1 MRNSLIFKL
10 LGAFFLVVAIGVVVI
25 SVLTSQATQ
34 KAFTLYTT
42 RSGQVWALRLA
53 PELVDYYT
61 QAQSWQGVGEA
72 LQSIL
77 DSQLPGGGMGNG
89 MGTGQGRGYGAGGQ
103 NAGVMASSGQRLI
116 LADDKGQVVGDTQG
130 SLIGKQISPD
140 DLSSGAAIMVNNNL
154 VGTLLVTPNDLPGSN
169 TPAAEFL
176 TSVNQAI
183 ASSAGIAGLVAL
195 ILGTILFLQIIK
207 PLRLLRKA
215 AAAISSGDLHQRVD
229 IHSRD
234 ELGELGTTFNKMA
247 ESLAAAETQRQH
259 LVADVAHELRTPLA
273 AIQGT
278 LEGIQDG
285 ILPTDKEQV
294 DALYAETLLLN
305 RLVDDLKLL
314 SLAEAG
320 QLKLER
326 QATETGVLIQQI
338 VERAKIR
345 ADAKGVNLIAELG
358 PNLLPVWIDSDRITQ
373 VLNNL
378 IGNALRYTPEG
389 GKITV
394 RGSVLP
400 ACKFIQISVSDTGLG
415 IDSEDLPFI
424 FDRFYRADKSRNRRS
439 GGSGL
444 GLAIVKQLVEAHGG
458 RVQAE
463 SPFIQ
468 EDGQSCQGTKISF
481 TLPVRSS

>member
-42 RSGQVWALRLA
+42 RSGQVWAQRLA
-53 PELVDYYT
+53 PDLADYYSQT
-61 QAQSWQGVGEA
+61 ENWQGVEAA

-77 DSQLPGGGMGNG
+77 DSQSFAGGLGNG
-89 MGTGQGRGYGAGGQ
+89 MGQGRGFGAGSQ
-103 NAGVMASSGQRLI
+103 NGNGMMAGSGQRLI
-116 LADDKGQVVGDTQG
+116 LTDDKGMVVGDTQG
-130 SLIGKQISPD
+130 SLVGKQISSD
-140 DLSSGAAIMVNNNL
+140 ERKSGASITVNNKL
-154 VGTLLVTPNDLPGSN
+154 VGTLFVTPIELPGSN

-195 ILGTILFLQIIK
+195 VLGTILFIQIIK
-207 PLRLLRKA
+207 PLRQLKKA
-215 AAAISSGDLHQRVD
+215 TAAIASGDLRQRVD
-229 IHSRD
+229 IRSRD
-234 ELGELGTTFNKMA
+234 ELGELGATFNKMA
-247 ESLAAAETQRQH
+247 ENLANAETQRQH

-285 ILPTDKEQV
+285 VLPTDKEQV
-294 DALYAETLLLN
+294 EALYAETLLLN

-320 QLKLER
+320 QLKLDR
-326 QATETGVLIQQI
+326 QETEPVILIQQI
-338 VERAKIR
+338 VERAKIQ
-345 ADAKGVNLIAELG
+345 ADSKNVSLIAELESD
-358 PNLLPVWIDSDRITQ
+358 LPHIWIDSDRITQ

-378 IGNALRYTPEG
+378 IGNSLRYTPGG
-389 GKITV
+389 GKITIH
-394 RGSVLP
+394 GSVLAP
-400 ACKFIQISVSDTGLG
+400 GKFVQISVSDTGPG
-415 IDSEDLPFI
+415 IDSADLPFI
-424 FDRFYRADKSRNRRS
+424 FDRFYRADKSRSRSS

-458 RVQAE
+458 RVQGE
-463 SPFIQ
+463 SPVN
-468 EDGQSCQGTKISF
+468 QSEADKLNGARISF
-481 TLPVRSS
+481 TLPISNQ